1 MFYESFMI
9 TSITYAWQLT
19 CTALHMYI
27 PLWIVQFHQQQG
39 DNQAVHYYQFSVQPQ
54 VGFEQVDQDKDVILQ
69 MIENT
74 VNLQARNRQYVQNDD
89 DMLSKFQDC
98 KLNSWNQEAK
108 ILKMGEQQQCNKNIQ

>member
-1 MFYESFMI
+1 M
-9 TSITYAWQLT
+9 
-19 CTALHMYI
+19 
-27 PLWIVQFHQQQG
+27 
-39 DNQAVHYYQFSVQPQ
+39 QPQ
-54 VGFEQVDQDKDVILQ
+54 VGFEQMDQDKDVILQ

>member
-19 CTALHMYI
+19 CMALHMYI

-54 VGFEQVDQDKDVILQ
+54 VGFEQMDQDKDVILQ

-74 VNLQARNRQYVQNDD
+74 VNLQARNCQYVQNDD

>member
-1 MFYESFMI
+1 M
-9 TSITYAWQLT
+9 
-19 CTALHMYI
+19 
-27 PLWIVQFHQQQG
+27 
-39 DNQAVHYYQFSVQPQ
+39 
-54 VGFEQVDQDKDVILQ
+54 DQDKDVILQ

-108 ILKMGEQQQCNKNIQ
+108 ILKWESNNIAIKTFNSGRLFYAIIILPLSKQFGIFSTLFVVVHVHNLIPDS